1 MNFRRSS
8 FSEVDGR
15 IYLILTILYSIMIDI
30 NVEIL
35 IRLLI
40 SVVLGGLIGF
50 EREKKVKPAGLRT
63 NMLVCL
69 GSCLFTIVSVTGFSV
84 DPARVAAGIVTGIG
98 FLGAGSIIATGGQI
112 VGITTAATLWVVSG
126 IGLVVGI
133 GDYVVAIVSTIL
145 VYLILIVKKPGTD
158 NPESTE

>member
-1 MNFRRSS
+1 
-8 FSEVDGR
+8 
-15 IYLILTILYSIMIDI
+15 MIDV
-30 NVEIL
+30 NVESL
-35 IRLLI
+35 IRLFI

-69 GSCLFTIVSVTGFSV
+69 GSCLFTLVSITNFSV

-112 VGITTAATLWVVSG
+112 IGITTAATLWVVAG
-126 IGLVVGI
+126 IGLVVGLGEYI
-133 GDYVVAIVSTIL
+133 IAIVSTIM
-145 VYLILIVKKPGTD
+145 VYLILIVKTPQQK
-158 NPESTE
+158 